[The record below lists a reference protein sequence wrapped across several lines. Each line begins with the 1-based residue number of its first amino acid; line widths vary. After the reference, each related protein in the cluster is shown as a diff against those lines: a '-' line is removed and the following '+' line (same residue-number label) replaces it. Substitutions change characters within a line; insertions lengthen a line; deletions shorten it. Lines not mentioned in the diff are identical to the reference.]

1 MRRNNS
7 MKSRISSDDAFL
19 VRSFENLFEN
29 AEDPS
34 FLLNTNA
41 KIVAAN
47 RRAIEASGFKKKNLI
62 GKPLKEIISPEIWS
76 NTVQAIKNAVKGKS
90 ARFEL
95 DFTSITQKIHQ
106 LEVTVIPCVTHKE
119 TIGILGIVREVT
131 KRKEMEEKLRSSETK
146 LRALF
151 ENMPNGVFQSSPE
164 GKIITANPT
173 LVHMLGYNSLKK
185 LLKVDIAKDLY
196 ANPKDRTEWQRK
208 LEKKESLQNAEL
220 VLKRKDGQK
229 LMVLENAHVVR
240 DNQGKVLLYEGT
252 LTDITERK
260 IIEERLSALNF
271 FSSKLNSAHNLHK
284 VHELAL
290 DAMEKMLGFENAAFM
305 IVDKTALRV
314 GSQRG
319 YHEPDLTLPLDGS
332 KKGITV
338 KTANLRKPIIVP
350 DVKKNPDYVVG
361 APRIRS
367 EIAIPVLAEDRVLGV
382 LDVESNKLA
391 AFNEQDAMLL
401 QILASHAATAI
412 SNIEKRTEI
421 EKRSNQL
428 ASLMRSSAEMIRYM
442 DVRDRL
448 EKIAE
453 AITEL
458 GWRRVVIRAFRDAD
472 MEVAKSED
480 LVTAGLSKQE
490 KAFLWDN
497 RMPGQVWRERLGRDF
512 ERFKIGEFFYLPWSD
527 PFVRKK
533 FSQGTVSSHLKPE
546 EMVDWNPDDL
556 LYAPLRLAEGQVVG
570 VLSIDDPVDGK
581 RPTKESLAP
590 LELFIHQAAVAVENA
605 QLIQQLKDAKNQ
617 VRDYADQLEVK
628 VKQRTKELVVAQKK
642 LLNAERLAAIGEISA
657 MVGHDLRN
665 PLTGITG
672 ATYYLKMKLGSKID
686 EKSREMLEI
695 IERDVEYSNKIV
707 NDLLDYS
714 REIHLELKETTPKSI
729 VKGALQLVRIPRNV
743 KLVDATKTEPK
754 ITADVGK
761 MNRVF
766 VNLIKNAIDAMPKGG
781 TLRIES
787 IEKSGELCMIFADTG
802 AGMTDKVLK
811 RLWSPLFT
819 TKAKG
824 MGFGL
829 SICKRIIEA
838 HDGSISVAS
847 TCGKGTTFT
856 ITVPIKPKV
865 EGGGTV
871 WVNVPESLLSMMT
884 KA

>member
-1 MRRNNS
+1 MRRNNHV
-7 MKSRISSDDAFL
+7 KLYKSSDNASFAGSF
-19 VRSFENLFEN
+19 RSLFEN

-34 FLLNTNA
+34 FLLDA
-41 KIVAAN
+41 SQRVVAVN
-47 RRAIEASGFKKKNLI
+47 RRAIEMGEFKKRALI
-62 GKPLKEIISPEIWS
+62 GKPLKDIIRAKIWS
-76 NTVQAIKNAVKGKS
+76 KAASAIKNAAKGKP
-90 ARFEL
+90 ARFEF
-95 DFTSITQKIHQ
+95 DFASTAQKTYR
-106 LEVTVIPCVTHKE
+106 LEVTVVPCFDHKKI
-119 TIGILGIVREVT
+119 IGILGIARDVT
-131 KRKEMEEKLRSSETK
+131 KRKEMEDKLRSSETK
-146 LRALF
+146 LRTLF

-173 LVHMLGYNSLKK
+173 LVHMLGYTSLKK
-185 LLKVDIAKDLY
+185 LLKVHIAKDLY
-196 ANPKDRTEWQRK
+196 SNPKDRTEWQRE

-229 LMVLENAHVVR
+229 LIVLENVHMVR
-240 DNQGKVLLYEGT
+240 DNQGKALLYEGT

-271 FSSKLNSAHNLHK
+271 FSSKLNSAHNLHR
-284 VHELAL
+284 VYELAL

-305 IVDKTALRV
+305 IVEKNVLRV

-319 YHEPDLTLPLDGS
+319 YHEPDLILPLDGS
-332 KKGITV
+332 KRGITV
-338 KTANLRKPIIVP
+338 KTASLRKPIIVP
-350 DVKKNPDYVVG
+350 DVRKNPDYVVG
-361 APRIRS
+361 APRIKS

-391 AFNEQDAMLL
+391 TFNEQDAMLL

-453 AITEL
+453 AITKL

-472 MEVAKSED
+472 MEVANSED

-527 PFVRKK
+527 PFVRRK
-533 FSQGTVSSHLKPE
+533 FDQGTVSSHLKPE

-556 LYAPLRLAEGQVVG
+556 LYAPLRLADGRVVG

-617 VRDYADQLEVK
+617 VRDYADKLEVK
-628 VKQRTKELVVAQKK
+628 VRQRTKELVVAQKK
-642 LLNAERLAAIGEISA
+642 LLKAERLATIGEISA

-672 ATYYLKMKLGSKID
+672 ATYYLKMKLGSEIN

-695 IERDVEYSNKIV
+695 IEKDVEYSNKIV

-754 ITADVGK
+754 ITADVEK
-761 MNRVF
+761 MKRVF
-766 VNLIKNAIDAMPKGG
+766 INLIKNAIDAMPKGG

-787 IEKSGELCMIFADTG
+787 IERSGELGMIFADTG
-802 AGMTDKVLK
+802 AGMTDEVLK

-829 SICKRIIEA
+829 PICKRIIEA

>member
-1 MRRNNS
+1 MRRNNPV
-7 MKSRISSDDAFL
+7 KPYKSSDNASF
-19 VRSFENLFEN
+19 VRSFESLFKN

-34 FLLNTNA
+34 FLLDTSGR
-41 KIVAAN
+41 VVTVN
-47 RRAIEASGFKKKNLI
+47 RRVIAMGKFKKKTLI
-62 GKPLKEIISPEIWS
+62 GKSLKEVVRAEIWS
-76 NTVQAIKNAVKGKS
+76 KAASAIKNAAKGKPG
-90 ARFEL
+90 RFEL
-95 DFTSITQKIHQ
+95 DFTSIAQKMYR
-106 LEVTVIPCVTHKE
+106 LEVTVVPWFSHKKI
-119 TIGILGIVREVT
+119 IGILGIVRDVT
-131 KRKEMEEKLRSSETK
+131 KRKEVEEKLRSSETK
-146 LRALF
+146 LRTLF

-173 LVHMLGYNSLKK
+173 LVQLLGYNSLEK
-185 LLKVDIAKDLY
+185 LLKVDIARDLY
-196 ANPKDRTEWQRK
+196 ANPRDRKEWQRE

-229 LMVLENAHVVR
+229 LIVLENAHVVR
-240 DNQGKVLLYEGT
+240 DNQGKVVLYEGT
-252 LTDITERK
+252 LTDITDRK
-260 IIEERLSALNF
+260 VIEERLSALNF
-271 FSSKLNSAHNLHK
+271 FSSKLNSAHNLHE

-305 IVDKTALRV
+305 IVEKNVLRV

-319 YHEPDLTLPLDGS
+319 YHEPDLILPLDGS
-332 KKGITV
+332 KKGVTV
-338 KTANLRKPIIVP
+338 KTANSRKPIIVP
-350 DVKKNPDYVVG
+350 DVKKDPDYVVG
-361 APRIRS
+361 APRIKS
-367 EIAIPVLAEDRVLGV
+367 EIAVPVLTEDRVLGV

-428 ASLMRSSAEMIRYM
+428 ASLMRSSAEMIHHM
-442 DVRDRL
+442 DMRDRL

-453 AITEL
+453 AITES

-472 MEVAKSED
+472 MDVTKPED

-490 KAFLWDN
+490 KAFLWNN
-497 RMPGQVWRERLGRDF
+497 RMPGQVWRERLGLEY

-533 FSQGTVSSHLKPE
+533 FSQGTVSSHLKLE

-556 LYAPLRLAEGQVVG
+556 LYAPLRLADGRVVG

-605 QLIQQLKDAKNQ
+605 QLIQQLKGAKDQ
-617 VRDYADQLEVK
+617 IKEYADQLEVK

-642 LLNAERLAAIGEISA
+642 LLKTERLAAIGEIAA

-672 ATYYLKMKLGSKID
+672 ATYYLKMKLGSDID
-686 EKSREMLEI
+686 EKPREMLDI
-695 IERDVEYSNKIV
+695 IEKDVEYSNKIV

-714 REIHLELKETTPKSI
+714 REIHLELKETTPKLI
-729 VKGALQLVRIPRNV
+729 VKEALQLVRIPHNV
-743 KLVDATKTEPK
+743 KLADLTKNEPK
-754 ITADVGK
+754 ITTDVERMK
-761 MNRVF
+761 RVF

-787 IEKSGELCMIFADTG
+787 IEKAGELDMLFVDTG
-802 AGMTDKVLK
+802 VGMTDEVLK

-829 SICKRIIEA
+829 PICKRIIEA

-856 ITVPIKPKV
+856 ITIPIKPKM